1 MIRYERITY
10 APKPR
15 KVKTQLVRVIGET
28 DRLLHV
34 KMVDQYGD
42 DVGDRIDKD
51 GAVQIKEHII
61 DKGLLARRV
70 PMRMNMTYA
79 ELEVDE

>member
-15 KVKTQLVRVIGET
+15 KVKTQLVRVIAET

-34 KMVDQYGD
+34 KMIDRYGD
-42 DVGDRIDKD
+42 DIGDRIDSA
-51 GAVQIKEHII
+51 GVVQMKEHII
-61 DKGLLARRV
+61 DKQLITRRI